1 MTSIKHMT
9 RRAAPR
15 LAALT
20 AVLGASL
27 LAACSSYNGLTGRF
41 AQHIT
46 PYRVT
51 IVQGNFVSSEAAA
64 KLRVGMTREQVRGVL
79 GTPLLVDMFHPER
92 WDYVFYFKRGSTKVV
107 EQRNLVIRFQGDIV
121 TGWTGAEDLPSEQ
134 ELIAL
139 IDGDR
144 REDTLVR
151 QKRLASKD
159 AAQAS
164 AVDAA
169 GQTTAGQK
177 DMGQT
182 ASEPLPASGV
192 QPPNQRAADSANQR
206 LDAAQPQATPRGML
220 RNAPQSVV
228 RAGPQSE
235 VQSAPEP
242 QFHFATPSRLHPA
255 SGDSSLAQPP
265 AVDGA
270 GSSSPA
276 SSSTAQ

>member
-1 MTSIKHMT
+1 MTSIKHTT

-27 LAACSSYNGLTGRF
+27 LAACSSYNGLTGRI

-64 KLRVGMTREQVRGVL
+64 KLHVGMTREQVRGAL

-92 WDYVFYFKRGSTKVV
+92 WDYVFYFRRGSTKVV
-107 EQRNLVIRFQGDIV
+107 EQRDLVVHFQGDTV

-134 ELIAL
+134 ELIAM

-144 REDTLVR
+144 RENTLVR
-151 QKRLASKD
+151 QKRSSATD
-159 AAQAS
+159 AAQDRA
-164 AVDAA
+164 ADAA
-169 GQTTAGQK
+169 GQTP
-177 DMGQT
+177 MGQT
-182 ASEPLPASGV
+182 ASAPVAASGV
-192 QPPNQRAADSANQR
+192 EPANRRAADTANQR

-220 RNAPQSVV
+220 RNAPQTVV
-228 RAGPQSE
+228 RSGPQSA
-235 VQSAPEP
+235 VQGAPEP
-242 QFHFATPSRLHPA
+242 QFQFTTPSHLHPA
-255 SGDSSLAQPP
+255 SGSSSLAQPP

-270 GSSSPA
+270 AAPSPA
-276 SSSTAQ
+276 SSAQ

>member
-1 MTSIKHMT
+1 MTSIKHTT

-15 LAALT
+15 LVALT
-20 AVLGASL
+20 AILGASL

-41 AQHIT
+41 VQHIT

-64 KLRVGMTREQVRGVL
+64 KLNVGMTREQVRGVL

-107 EQRNLVIRFQGDIV
+107 EQRDLVVHFQGDIV

-134 ELIAL
+134 ELIAM

-144 REDTLVR
+144 RENTLVR
-151 QKRLASKD
+151 QKRSGSKD
-159 AAQAS
+159 TTQAL
-164 AVDAA
+164 AVDA
-169 GQTTAGQK
+169 TAGQA
-177 DMGQT
+177 
-182 ASEPLPASGV
+182 ASAPVAASGAKPANR
-192 QPPNQRAADSANQR
+192 QAADTANRR

-220 RNAPQSVV
+220 RNAPQTVV
-228 RAGPQSE
+228 RAGPQSD
-235 VQSAPEP
+235 VQGTPEP
-242 QFHFATPSRLHPA
+242 QFHFTTPSHLHPA

-265 AVDGA
+265 AVDNA
-270 GSSSPA
+270 APATSA
-276 SSSTAQ
+276 SSTSAQ